1 MPETYRGSGLL
12 KQKTK
17 FTATDLVLS
26 LLLLSAVIYAG
37 YKIHIGFSY
46 KWNWGAIP
54 QYFLRYDAEINSW
67 VPNILLQ
74 GFFTTI
80 RLSIWATLFATL
92 IGTVMG
98 LFRVSHSLFKRLI
111 GGTYVEL
118 IRNLPPLVI
127 IFIFYFFVGDQ
138 ILPLFGVEEFI
149 RNSSEGT
156 QAFFEV
162 FFAPPALF
170 TAFLSALITLSLF
183 EGAYI
188 TEIVRAGIQS
198 IEKGQWEASAALGFT
213 RWQQMRYV
221 VLPQALQRILPPL
234 AGQFISTIKDSAIVS
249 VISIQELTFQA
260 MELMSSTYLTFEI
273 WITITVMYLMLTLT
287 CSLAVERLEVYM
299 RKNSA

>member
-1 MPETYRGSGLL
+1 ML

-138 ILPLFGVEEFI
+138 ILPLLGVEEFI

-287 CSLAVERLEVYM
+287 CSLAVERLEIYM